1 MSVSRLTREGLF
13 FLGLALF
20 LWPGPGGSLLGP
32 AQKPG
37 NQQVL
42 GHEVTVTLKLVQ
54 VYVTDRHGKP
64 VLDLEKSDFVVYD
77 NGVLQKVT
85 DFEKHVIPGQAV
97 QAMAPSSETLA
108 TTPLPKMERMS
119 RKFILVFD
127 FAYNSFIGVVKAKKA
142 ALDFIDSRLLP
153 TDEVAFLSYSALKSL
168 TLHEFLTTD
177 HNKVRQAVGAVA
189 KGEIGGRA
197 FEIEEQYWKNRGVDY
212 QTGRV
217 EGMEDEIG
225 TVESRRWNLRTNQE
239 MDRMASKNQTFNFL
253 SRMTDLAKALR
264 YIPGQKNV
272 VLFSSGIPA
281 SLLSGT
287 GEMVGTAR
295 FDFGDHRLRAQ
306 NEELL
311 KELSSSN
318 CLVFSFDT
326 REKDINVFRDDNET
340 FITGDRRIGNDARAD
355 TVYYRDSKTTGEMTL
370 RRFSGATGG
379 KYFGNID
386 KYEGN
391 LQKLQDLT
399 GTYYVLGYSI
409 GEKWDGRYHAI
420 KVEVQRKGCR
430 VHSQTG
436 YFNPKP
442 FREYSDLEKKLHLL
456 DLALDEKPL
465 SQTPQPLDMKPLVFS
480 LRGETQLFL
489 LSEIPA
495 SVIERFTGKTAE
507 LVALISDEQGN
518 VVKIEGM
525 TVELDK
531 YRGQNVV
538 FSPGALLQP
547 GRYRC
552 RVVVRDLDTGE
563 AAVAK
568 SYAFV
573 GKTSDRNLILG
584 QPLLLVPGAGSFCLE
599 EKRPETKSRQTW
611 TDIYS
616 YDTRA
621 FRPLLGP
628 LPKDVS
634 RLLALIPFCQKN
646 LTPGDINYQAYVV
659 SFFDKQNIPI
669 TCAELERMSK
679 AGFQAQFLDLEL
691 GHLEPGEYVLY
702 ITAQDSS
709 TKDTSYAQTALVV
722 R

>member
-1 MSVSRLTREGLF
+1 MLVSRLKRGFLS
-13 FLGLALF
+13 FLGLTVF
-20 LWPGPGGSLLGP
+20 LWAGGGGLLFGPDEE
-32 AQKPG
+32 AG
-37 NQQVL
+37 NQEIFEY
-42 GHEVTVTLKLVQ
+42 EVAVNLKLVQ
-54 VYVTDRHGKP
+54 VYVTDKNGKP
-64 VLDLEKSDFVVYD
+64 VIDLEKSDFIVYD

-97 QAMAPSSETLA
+97 QATASSSETLV
-108 TTPLPKMERMS
+108 TTPLPKTERMS
-119 RKFILVFD
+119 RKFILLFD
-127 FAYNSFIGVVKAKKA
+127 FAYNSFIGVVKARKA

-153 TDEVAFLSYSALKSL
+153 TDEVALLSFSALKNL
-168 TLHEFLTTD
+168 TLHEFLTKD
-177 HNKVRQAVGAVA
+177 HDKVRQAVGAVG

-212 QTGRV
+212 QRGRV
-217 EGMEDEIG
+217 EGAGDEAQ
-225 TVESRRWNLRTNQE
+225 TVEARRWKLREVQE
-239 MDRMASKNQTFNFL
+239 MERMASKNQTFNFL

-272 VLFSSGIPA
+272 ILFSSGIPA

-287 GEMVGTAR
+287 GEMVGVAR

-326 REKDINVFRDDNET
+326 REKDINMFRDDNET
-340 FITGDRRIGNDARAD
+340 FITGDRRIAFEGRSD
-355 TVYYRDSKTTGEMTL
+355 TIYYRDSKTTGESTL

-386 KYEGN
+386 KYEGH

-399 GTYYVLGYSI
+399 GTFYVLGYSI
-409 GEKWDGRYHAI
+409 GEKWDGAYHTI

-430 VHSQTG
+430 VNSQTG

-465 SQTPQPLDMKPLVFS
+465 SQTPQPLDMKPLAFS

-495 SVIERFTGKTAE
+495 SVLERFTGKTAE
-507 LVALISDEQGN
+507 LIALISDEQGN
-518 VVKIEGM
+518 LIKIEGM
-525 TVELDK
+525 IVELGK
-531 YRGQNVV
+531 YRGRDVV
-538 FSPGALLQP
+538 FSPGALVQP

-552 RVVVRDLDTGE
+552 RIVVRDLDTGQ

-568 SYAFV
+568 SYALV

-584 QPLLLVPGAGSFCLE
+584 QPLLLVPGAGSVCLE
-599 EKRPETKSRQTW
+599 EKRAETKSRQTW

-616 YDTRA
+616 YDTLA
-621 FRPLLGP
+621 SRPLLGP

-634 RLLALIPFCQKN
+634 RLLALIPFCQKT
-646 LTPGDINYQAYVV
+646 LTQGDINYQAYAI
-659 SFFDKQNIPI
+659 SFSDKRNIPVAC
-669 TCAELERMSK
+669 TELQRMPK
-679 AGFQAQFLDLEL
+679 AGFQTQFLELEL
-691 GHLEPGEYVLY
+691 GHLEPGEYALY
-702 ITAQDSS
+702 FMAQDSS
-709 TKDTSYAQTALVV
+709 SKDTSYAQTSLVV

>member
-1 MSVSRLTREGLF
+1 MSVSRLKREWLS

-20 LWPGPGGSLLGP
+20 CWPGRGGFLLAP
-32 AQKPG
+32 AQKAG
-37 NQQVL
+37 NQKAFE
-42 GHEVTVTLKLVQ
+42 HEVTVTLKLVQ
-54 VYVTDRHGKP
+54 VYITDRHGKP
-64 VLDLEKSDFVVYD
+64 VLDLEKSDFIVYD
-77 NGVLQKVT
+77 NGVLQEVT
-85 DFEKHVIPGQAV
+85 ASEKHVIPGQALG
-97 QAMAPSSETLA
+97 ATAPSGETLA

-153 TDEVAFLSYSALKSL
+153 TDEVALLSYSALRSL

-197 FEIEEQYWKNRGVDY
+197 FEIEEQYWKNRDMDY
-212 QTGRV
+212 QRGRV
-217 EGMEDEIG
+217 EGMGDEAQ
-225 TVESRRWNLRTNQE
+225 TAEARRWKLREVQE
-239 MDRMASKNQTFNFL
+239 MERMASKNQTFNFL

-287 GEMVGTAR
+287 GQMVGTAK

-326 REKDINVFRDDNET
+326 KEKDINMFRDDNET
-340 FITGDRRIGNDARAD
+340 FITGDRSIAFDARAD
-355 TVYYRDSKTTGEMTL
+355 TIYYRDSRTTGESTL
-370 RRFSGATGG
+370 RRLSGATGG

-386 KYEGN
+386 EYEGH

-399 GTYYVLGYSI
+399 GSYYVLGYSI
-409 GEKWDGRYHAI
+409 GEKWDGQYHAI
-420 KVEVQRKGCR
+420 KVEVKRKGCR

-465 SQTPQPLDMKPLVFS
+465 FQTPQPLSMKPLVFS
-480 LRGETQLFL
+480 LGGETQLFL

-495 SVIERFTGKTAE
+495 SVMERFTGKTAE
-507 LVALISDEQGN
+507 LMTLISDEQEN
-518 VVKIEGM
+518 LVKIEGM
-525 TVELDK
+525 IVELDK

-538 FSPGALLQP
+538 FSPGALLRP

-552 RVVVRDLDTGE
+552 RLVVRDLDTGE

-568 SYAFV
+568 SYALV

-599 EKRPETKSRQTW
+599 EEKPETKSRQKW

-621 FRPLLGP
+621 FSPLLGP

-634 RLLALIPFCQKN
+634 RILALIPFCQKN
-646 LTPGDINYQAYVV
+646 LTQGDINYQAYMVGL
-659 SFFDKQNIPI
+659 SDKQNIPI
-669 TCAELERMSK
+669 TCAELERMPK
-679 AGFQAQFLDLEL
+679 AGFQAQFLELEL

-702 ITAQDSS
+702 ITAWDSS
-709 TKDTSYAQTALVV
+709 TKDTSYAQTTLVV